1 MIHIF
6 NRVLLYKTNN
16 MAHYAM
22 IRRALTR
29 KSIRF
34 SVKMDGR
41 RMYSAGWRYG
51 LKGSTGDKSEN
62 KSFDNM
68 YSIYVHRQDLELAKY
83 VLKEAFAKK

>member
-1 MIHIF
+1 MVHIF

-29 KSIRF
+29 KSIPF
-34 SVKMDGR
+34 SAKLDGR

-51 LKGSTGDKSEN
+51 LRGSTGENSEN
-62 KSFDNM
+62 KSFDDM
-68 YSIYVHRQDLELAKY
+68 YSIYVKRSDLEFSKY
-83 VLKEAFAKK
+83 ILKEAFAKK